1 MGVLKDSHFL
11 LFLFYTS
18 IQIDYMKYL
27 KITSP
32 DINNGT
38 GCRVTLW
45 LPGCTHKCP
54 GCHNAWTADYNIGK
68 DFDDKAKCEIYNILN
83 KSYISGITIS
93 GGDPLDQNETILEEL
108 KLFLCE
114 LKEKYPT
121 KSIWIYTGYKYNDLN
136 ANQLAVLAYCKKHVS
151 YPEIKAFIQRHE
163 LLVLLNMYAMI
174 TMNGGDNGEC
184 YKRLCELDVNPIRD
198 SLNYYTRF
206 KVFLIK
212 HARFIYDLILRK
224 RYRNSN
230 GK

>member
-38 GCRVTLW
+38 CCRVTLW

-136 ANQLAVLAYCKKHVS
+136 TNQLAVLAYCDVLVDGPYIRELNDPSLAFRGSSNQDIIILSNLKK
-151 YPEIKAFIQRHE
+151 Y
-163 LLVLLNMYAMI
+163 
-174 TMNGGDNGEC
+174 
-184 YKRLCELDVNPIRD
+184 
-198 SLNYYTRF
+198 
-206 KVFLIK
+206 
-212 HARFIYDLILRK
+212 
-224 RYRNSN
+224 
-230 GK
+230 